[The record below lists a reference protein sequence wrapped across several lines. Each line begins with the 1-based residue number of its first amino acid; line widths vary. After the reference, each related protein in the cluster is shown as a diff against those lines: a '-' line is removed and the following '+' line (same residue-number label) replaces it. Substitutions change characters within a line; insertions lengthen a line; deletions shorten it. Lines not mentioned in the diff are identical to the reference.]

1 MCLLLHFL
9 DEGTFQIVT
18 QYSRNCFAS
27 LQENMFE
34 EQEPSVKYGNYL
46 ICLGTLPCPLS
57 FSTIFSNNFKI
68 KPFS

>member
-34 EQEPSVKYGNYL
+34 NQEPSVKYGNDL
-46 ICLGTLPCPLS
+46 ICLGTLSLEFLNHIFKPLQH
-57 FSTIFSNNFKI
+57 
-68 KPFS
+68 